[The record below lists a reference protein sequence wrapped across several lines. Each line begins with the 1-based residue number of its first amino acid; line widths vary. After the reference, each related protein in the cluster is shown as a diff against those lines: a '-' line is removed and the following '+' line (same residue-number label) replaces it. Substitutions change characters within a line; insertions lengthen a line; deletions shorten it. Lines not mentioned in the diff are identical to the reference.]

1 MSRTIT
7 IGRQF
12 GSGGREIGEKLAKK
26 LNVQYYDKKLLEMA
40 AKKSGLCEEIIG
52 KYDETGMNSLLYSL
66 AMNPLGGLQGNTG
79 VKPIG
84 VKAQMAVKKQIQELA
99 EAEPAVFVGRCADS
113 ILCGKEDVVNVFI
126 SAKMEDRIHRVM
138 QRHNVLRDEAVS
150 LIAKTDKARASY
162 YNYYTEQK
170 WGDAKN
176 YHICLD
182 SSWFGIEGT
191 VEILYQILSSSKGG
205 CCKDEG

>member
-1 MSRTIT
+1 MNKTIT

-12 GSGGREIGEKLAKK
+12 GSGGREIGEKLAEK
-26 LNVQYYDKKLLEMA
+26 LGIPYYDKELLERA

-79 VKPIG
+79 VKPIS
-84 VKAQMAVKKQIQELA
+84 VAAQMAVKKQIQELA
-99 EAEPAVFVGRCADS
+99 DAGAAVFVGRCADS
-113 ILCGKEDVVNVFI
+113 ILNDRADVLNVFI
-126 SAKMEDRIHRVM
+126 CAKMEDRI
-138 QRHNVLRDEAVS
+138 LRIMERRSVAREEAVS

-182 SSWFGIEGT
+182 SSRFGIEGT
-191 VEILYQILSSSKGG
+191 VNVLYQLLTNGKHS
-205 CCKDEG
+205 E